1 MPTVIEEIA
10 MANRR
15 NGKGKRRVERNRYG
29 LTRPIPEPK
38 KRSVRQR
45 CGFGCVVC
53 GDPFIEYHHFAPRF
67 ERAKEHRP
75 EGITL
80 LCKQHHGDADGGLLS
95 SESVHRNNA
104 NPCCLREG
112 HTHKSLVTNYGETGK
127 RLKFM
132 IGSATFETPIVL
144 MYESEELISFK
155 PPEAPNA
162 PWRLSARI
170 LDRNGRDLL
179 KIVDNE
185 WRVGV
190 HRYDITTRMN
200 MMEVREGRGDVIF
213 AMEVVYDE
221 LLHITR
227 LDMDCYGVRIGSD
240 RNGTFSV
247 SGTNCGKVIVNGG
260 FRGDIGIHVR
270 PSAKLVLLG
279 ASLDPN
285 VGAGVAMALA

>member
-1 MPTVIEEIA
+1 
-10 MANRR
+10 MAGLRKAK
-15 NGKGKRRVERNRYG
+15 GGQSGKRNRFG
-29 LTRPIPEPK
+29 LTRHIPEPIR
-38 KRSVRQR
+38 RSVRNR

-53 GDPFIEYHHFAPRF
+53 GNPFIDYHHFAPAF

-80 LCKQHHGDADGGLLS
+80 LCKQHHGEAHRKLLS
-95 SESVHRNNA
+95 PESVHRNND
-104 NPCCLREG
+104 NPFCVQEG
-112 HTHKSLVTNYGETGK
+112 HTSESLVSRGG
-127 RLKFM
+127 LSAGPMVFM

-155 PPEAPNA
+155 PPESGNA

-170 LDRNGRDLL
+170 LGRNEKELL

-190 HRYDITTRMN
+190 DKYDIETTNN
-200 MMEVREGRGDVIF
+200 MIEVREGKGEIVL
-213 AMEVVYDE
+213 AMEVVKDE
-221 LLHITR
+221 HLYITR
-227 LDMDCYGVRIGSD
+227 LDMNCYGVRICSD
-240 RNGTFSV
+240 SNGTFSV
-247 SGTNCGKVIVNGG
+247 SGPNGGKVIVNG
-260 FRGDIGIHVR
+260 RIRSDIGIHVR

-285 VGAGVAMALA
+285 VGACVAMALA